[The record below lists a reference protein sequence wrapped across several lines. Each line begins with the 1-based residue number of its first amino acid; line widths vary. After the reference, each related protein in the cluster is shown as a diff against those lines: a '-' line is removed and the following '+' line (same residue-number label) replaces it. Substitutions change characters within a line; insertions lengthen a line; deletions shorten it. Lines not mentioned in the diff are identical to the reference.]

1 MAYSTDGMR
10 MPTNYVDMSAT
21 DMQFDGSWS
30 WGKFWNAMAFVG
42 AAVMVAGIVTL
53 ALATG
58 GAAMV
63 VGGCL
68 MAGGMAMIGAGLSFQ
83 DHSTQ
88 NSAF

>member
-42 AAVMVAGIVTL
+42 AAVMV
-53 ALATG
+53 
-58 GAAMV
+58 

-88 NSAF
+88 NSVF

>member
-30 WGKFWNAMAFVG
+30 WGKFWNAM
-42 AAVMVAGIVTL
+42 
-53 ALATG
+53 
-58 GAAMV
+58 V

-68 MAGGMAMIGAGLSFQ
+68 MASGMAMIGAGLSFQ

-88 NSAF
+88 NSVF